1 MQFLFHM
8 QFRTRFFNVR
18 STPNARERPTRAF
31 GFARLAKR
39 PTLAQPSGETSR
51 HGAVPN
57 RTINPSG
64 RCTAQSS
71 LLALLH
77 ALHSQRQLSGTV
89 RPPFD

>member
-8 QFRTRFFNVR
+8 QFRTRFLMSDPPRMPAHGPPAHSVSPVSR
-18 STPNARERPTRAF
+18 SAPRWPSHP
-31 GFARLAKR
+31 AKQAA
-39 PTLAQPSGETSR
+39 T
-51 HGAVPN
+51 GAVPN